1 MYVQEDAKFQSSDC
15 SAMGEKKKPR
25 IMGWGLRQYSTIVC
39 KKVEA
44 KGRTT
49 YNEVADEIL
58 AELPSLVN
66 KGEDIEFD
74 EKNIRRRVYDAFN
87 VLLAIDVIEK
97 DKKEIKW
104 IGFPSTRAEQIK
116 KLEEIR
122 LDLLSR
128 IQKKTAFLQE
138 VGDQLVDLQKL
149 MSRNQKLQKSANIS
163 EGVALPFLLVK
174 ICLSSHNMAAAKTSP
189 KATVEIEISEDM
201 QFVLFDFNGAP
212 FTLHDDASILKA
224 MRVEQKN

>member
-15 SAMGEKKKPR
+15 AMGEKKKPR

-174 ICLSSHNMAAAKTSP
+174 TSP

>member
-174 ICLSSHNMAAAKTSP
+174 TSP